1 MPGGM
6 GDLCG
11 EDQQQVEGLPQ
22 PQLPPQLLPQL
33 LPPQQ
38 QSRRIRMMIQQQLPP
53 KKPLLHIMNLLVR

>member
-1 MPGGM
+1 MEQLRP
-6 GDLCG
+6 
-11 EDQQQVEGLPQ
+11 EVEKMLR
-22 PQLPPQLLPQL
+22 QLLPQL